1 MNFLL
6 EALCKKLEGD
16 IAVAEA
22 NIMVY
27 QRSATGIGEH
37 PEVVQAIESQ
47 VEVIANAQDKLTV
60 IHNYFGHGDKK

>member
-1 MNFLL
+1 MNYLL
-6 EALCKKLEGD
+6 EALIKKLEGD
-16 IAVAEA
+16 IAVAKA

-47 VEVIANAQDKLTV
+47 VEIIANAEDKLNA
-60 IHNYFGHGDKK
+60 IHNHFGHGQEK

>member
-1 MNFLL
+1 MNYLL
-6 EALCKKLEGD
+6 EALCKKLEGE

-37 PEVVQAIESQ
+37 PNVVEAIETQ
-47 VEVIANAQDKLTV
+47 VEIIANAEDKLAI
-60 IHNYFGHGDKK
+60 IHDYFGHGNKK